1 MNQLNVSIC
10 IKTNILAIIL
20 TKGGTLLNKEI
31 VQIKDEEI
39 TNSVYLSLLYGI
51 KKALLQVRSHIEN
64 TPETDTVIFEIN
76 NTTVMNW
83 IKNCYSKE
91 AYQESFIEV
100 MSLLNEIPMRYTF
113 VATNRPRAYRY
124 ADKKYIIKKLKLS
137 SLDSIEIDEE
147 EN

>member
-10 IKTNILAIIL
+10 IKTNILAILL
-20 TKGGTLLNKEI
+20 TTGGTLVTKEV
-31 VQIKDEEI
+31 VQIKDKE
-39 TNSVYLSLLYGI
+39 TADSLYLSLLYGI
-51 KKALLQVRSHIEN
+51 KQSLLKVRNYIEQ
-64 TPETDTVIFEIN
+64 TPEVDNVIFKIN

-91 AYQESFIEV
+91 AYQDSFIDV

-113 VATNRPRAYRY
+113 VSNNRPKAYRY
-124 ADKKYIIKKLKLS
+124 ADKKFIKKRLKLS
-137 SLDSIEIDEE
+137 GLDLDLIE